1 MCIIT
6 LQYRQLYFISPTGKE
21 FEVLIDSHGPDHVQ
35 QLMQKVISTLE
46 HLEKFA
52 SEKDKE
58 KSTIDSLQN
67 MVTHLELEENKKQ
80 GERQRNSRV

>member
-1 MCIIT
+1 
-6 LQYRQLYFISPTGKE
+6 
-21 FEVLIDSHGPDHVQ
+21 
-35 QLMQKVISTLE
+35 MQKVISTLE

-80 GERQRNSRV
+80 EERQRNSRVYKCCSVINLSLFYLSSTT